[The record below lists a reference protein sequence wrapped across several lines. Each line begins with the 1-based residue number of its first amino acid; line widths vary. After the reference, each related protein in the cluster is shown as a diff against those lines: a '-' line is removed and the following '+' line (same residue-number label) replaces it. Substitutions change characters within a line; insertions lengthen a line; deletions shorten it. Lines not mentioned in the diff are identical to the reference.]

1 MVPNQQVF
9 NKLLRQSADSKP
21 FKQKKVPLA
30 DFERDA
36 FSTNSRTD
44 SDHLDFIYVRAAIEI
59 VPALPLPRLSAHHS
73 EHDAPR
79 LEQPHVGLLL
89 NL

>member
-30 DFERDA
+30 DFERA
-36 FSTNSRTD
+36 VGVINASVSIENIVIAEPTLTILILSM
-44 SDHLDFIYVRAAIEI
+44 SDL
-59 VPALPLPRLSAHHS
+59 
-73 EHDAPR
+73 
-79 LEQPHVGLLL
+79 Q
-89 NL
+89 